1 MTYGITVEKTA
12 IFRMKNGMDTLVVMR
27 HDTAS
32 AASFMPFK
40 NVINNA
46 NIKEAEM
53 TKTNISRI
61 LNDDC
66 SYCVGNIL
74 QYVARAF
81 KCLSDVFVLD
91 QFNIVGLVLK

>member
-1 MTYGITVEKTA
+1 MKPQNAAHATA
-12 IFRMKNGMDTLVVMR
+12 LRGVSTLVVMR

-53 TKTNISRI
+53 AKTNISRI
-61 LNDDC
+61 LYDDC

-74 QYVARAF
+74 QDVARAL
-81 KCLSDVFVLD
+81 KSLSDVFVLD